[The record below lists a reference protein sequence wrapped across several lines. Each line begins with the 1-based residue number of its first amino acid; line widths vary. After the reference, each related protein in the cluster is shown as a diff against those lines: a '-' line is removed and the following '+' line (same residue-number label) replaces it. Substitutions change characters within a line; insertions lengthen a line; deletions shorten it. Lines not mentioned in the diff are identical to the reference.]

1 MSMLFRVQSRWVIPL
16 ALMLF
21 LGSASAARAQSGDP
35 TLLVLESLGAPD
47 ATVAA
52 QLVEVLSSVGRS
64 RGYHVVRPA
73 AGSVVGA
80 LDAHA
85 GADLSAVVQ
94 RSAVHRGVALWLTTS
109 GTDYEVHVGL
119 ASNDGTACSIRL
131 RVGALDLSRATEQA
145 LSTLLPPPFV
155 ATPSAWAPPLSVERT
170 AAEGP
175 APIPVVEERQG
186 RETGLLISGAVIL
199 GVGWITAALIGL
211 FGGYEDRS
219 CLSGWGCTPPPPGGT
234 SWRPA
239 WDNFRATS
247 LLPLVGPWIQLA
259 VKPEGDDM
267 WPVWLIANGVIQA
280 TGAVLLAIG
289 IAVFDGSGDEAAPTA
304 LVVPDLGMDRVGLTL
319 LGTF

>member
-1 MSMLFRVQSRWVIPL
+1 M
-16 ALMLF
+16 
-21 LGSASAARAQSGDP
+21 
-35 TLLVLESLGAPD
+35 LVLDPLGAPD
-47 ATVAA
+47 AAVAA
-52 QLVEVLSSVGRS
+52 ELAEVLSSVGRA

-80 LDAHA
+80 LDPRA
-85 GADLSAVVQ
+85 GTDLSAVVQ
-94 RSAVHRGVALWLTTS
+94 RSAVHRGVVLWLTAS
-109 GTDYEVHVGL
+109 GADYEVHVGL
-119 ASNDGTACSIRL
+119 ASDDGTASSMRL
-131 RVGALDLSRATEQA
+131 RAGPLDLSRATEQA

-155 ATPSAWAPPLSVERT
+155 ATTTAWAPSLILEGAS
-170 AAEGP
+170 AGP
-175 APIPVVEERQG
+175 APIPVVDEPHG

-280 TGAVLLAIG
+280 TGAVLLAVG
-289 IAVFDGSGDEAAPTA
+289 IALFDGSGDREEGTTA
-304 LVVPDLGMDRVGLTL
+304 LVLPDVGMDRAGVTL